1 MRKKDLYRNDEIKDF
16 DMKRLSWISRWAL
29 NPITKIV
36 VKEKQRE
43 I

>member
-1 MRKKDLYRNDEIKDF
+1 MRKKGLYRGDEIKDF
-16 DMKRLSWISRWAL
+16 NMKRSWISRWAL